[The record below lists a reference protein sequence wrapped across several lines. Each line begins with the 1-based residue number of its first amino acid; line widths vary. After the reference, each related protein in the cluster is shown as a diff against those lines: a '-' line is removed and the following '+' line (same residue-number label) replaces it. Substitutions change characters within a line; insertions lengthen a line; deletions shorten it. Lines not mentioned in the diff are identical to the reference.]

1 MRVARTIQPDTAI
14 VLPAGRYS
22 SFAAV
27 AYAFDR
33 EVAARASL
41 AQNAADVAMARNLRR
56 SRALSARSAKS

>member
-27 AYAFDR
+27 AYALDR
-33 EVAARASL
+33 EIARASL

-56 SRALSARSAKS
+56 SRSLARSAKS